1 MLSGRPP
8 PGVPSSGGVGLKA
21 YPLSRWSRS
30 SRIRRGRACA
40 CDNSRVLGGE
50 QLSRWDGAVD
60 RVGQAGGR
68 SMHRRQ
74 SEVVLGAVSFNP
86 LSDMYG
92 PCHLAA
98 SPLVSAWSW
107 QLLGWAV
114 FRRKSFEGSGLL
126 ARSRSHTSPKC
137 QGQIRKEAQLNSC
150 GWDQRT
156 HGSGGLCRKGREDQG
171 WLHTFGRTLNSCTQ
185 NMLRVKPNAIFLACT
200 GVALAYCS
208 CAADLQDKEAYR
220 SWGGGSTVSAR

>member
-1 MLSGRPP
+1 MSCSRVGRLPGDPQAVAWGWRLIPP
-8 PGVPSSGGVGLKA
+8 
-21 YPLSRWSRS
+21 SRWPRS

-74 SEVVLGAVSFNP
+74 SEVVLGPVSFTP
-86 LSDMYG
+86 YLTCMG
-92 PCHLAA
+92 HAIWRRRLW
-98 SPLVSAWSW
+98 VSAWSW
-107 QLLGWAV
+107 RLLGWAV
-114 FRRKSFEGSGLL
+114 FRRKSFEGYGLL
-126 ARSRSHTSPKC
+126 ARSRSQTSPKC
-137 QGQIRKEAQLNSC
+137 QGQIREEAQLSPC
-150 GWDQRT
+150 GWGQRT

-171 WLHTFGRTLNSCTQ
+171 WLHTLGRNLNSCTQ
-185 NMLRVKPNAIFLACT
+185 NLLRAKPNAIFLACT
-200 GVALAYCS
+200 GVALAS
-208 CAADLQDKEAYR
+208 SQDKEAYR